1 MTEKQPHQGKQK
13 TMNIIALF
21 TTLAVLAAPAPCG
34 SVQGALDIPG
44 LFAEIAGDYEFY
56 ANQRYFVLTIYVDQ
70 GKVWGRE
77 EGNPGPQEL
86 RPVEPSGLKFKVD
99 DPGKEQYAVFVRGGD
114 GKIAALRMVTGDREL
129 IAPRI
134 PAGGRPPQA
143 PDQPFSAE
151 DLRSDLAQIRR
162 ALEENHPAVNA
173 FTGKEDLE
181 RLYKRQLGQ
190 IDGPKTLG
198 EFYGIAAPLVA
209 AVGCGH
215 TSLTSPKDYWKSAP
229 PRFFPLGL
237 RFVGGRAYVIRGADP
252 AGMPQRGSEIR
263 AVNGR
268 GAAAILQEFKGL
280 VSSDGAND
288 GWKTALINS
297 AFARYYAL
305 RFGFPGEFVVE
316 ARPTGQ
322 KTVREV
328 RLQPV
333 DLSKVP
339 GEPSGTKPLTSSG
352 DPNLDLKI
360 LPGETSAAVLTIGS
374 FSYYQEVDK
383 FKGFIDESF
392 DRIRK
397 AGVRHLILDLRDN
410 DGGDPFCTTHL
421 LSYLEPR
428 PVPYFARVYPSPYE
442 PFAEPIPRAAGAFEG
457 KLVVLV
463 NAGCFSS
470 TGHFCAL
477 LRFHKIGTFIG
488 TETGGTYECNDARRE
503 IHLERTR
510 LRLFVARM
518 AFAAAVQ
525 SLPRYRGIVP
535 DIVVEPS
542 IADEL
547 AGKDPVLER
556 ALAIIAGGGGFE

>member
-1 MTEKQPHQGKQK
+1 
-13 TMNIIALF
+13 
-21 TTLAVLAAPAPCG
+21 
-34 SVQGALDIPG
+34 
-44 LFAEIAGDYEFY
+44 
-56 ANQRYFVLTIYVDQ
+56 
-70 GKVWGRE
+70 
-77 EGNPGPQEL
+77 
-86 RPVEPSGLKFKVD
+86 
-99 DPGKEQYAVFVRGGD
+99 
-114 GKIAALRMVTGDREL
+114 
-129 IAPRI
+129 
-134 PAGGRPPQA
+134 
-143 PDQPFSAE
+143 
-151 DLRSDLAQIRR
+151 
-162 ALEENHPAVNA
+162 
-173 FTGKEDLE
+173 
-181 RLYKRQLGQ
+181 
-190 IDGPKTLG
+190 
-198 EFYGIAAPLVA
+198 
-209 AVGCGH
+209 
-215 TSLTSPKDYWKSAP
+215 
-229 PRFFPLGL
+229 
-237 RFVGGRAYVIRGADP
+237 
-252 AGMPQRGSEIR
+252 MPQRGSEIR